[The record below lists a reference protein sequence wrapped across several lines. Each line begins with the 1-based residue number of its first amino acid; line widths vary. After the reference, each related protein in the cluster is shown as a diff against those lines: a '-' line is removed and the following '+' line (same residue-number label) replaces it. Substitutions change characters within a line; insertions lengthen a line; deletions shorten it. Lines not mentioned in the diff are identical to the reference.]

1 MSAIGRT
8 VPAARRGYRILRKIV
23 KAEVKTKQRSNRA
36 PPFGRRKLT
45 AAPNEIARRFAELR
59 GRARVI
65 AAAAELASSAEIEKL
80 QRDYVALAVDA
91 AARAGGLSEVARQS
105 IARMGDLVSEIAAGG
120 NGRKPA

>member
-1 MSAIGRT
+1 M
-8 VPAARRGYRILRKIV
+8 
-23 KAEVKTKQRSNRA
+23 QRANRA
-36 PPFGRRKLT
+36 PPFGRRKLA

-105 IARMGDLVSEIAAGG
+105 IARMGDLMTAIAAQAKA
-120 NGRKPA
+120 RRSA